1 MEELKDPHVNLLRA
15 LMISIFGVTIVYLS
29 VNIAY
34 LAVLSPEEMI
44 SSEAVAVVKQ
54 IHYKFK
60 LYKTIKRCL

>member
-44 SSEAVAVVKQ
+44 SSEAVAVVRP
-54 IHYKFK
+54 IHSKYNFV
-60 LYKTIKRCL
+60 TH